1 MGSPCITLDDIAG
14 LEEAKETLLEAV
26 RQHLSG
32 GACQPRSVL
41 LYGAPGTGKT
51 LLLRAIAGEVAS
63 SQFYRESAYDLVS
76 RWLGQNQELVR
87 ELFVRACT
95 QQPSVVCLDDVE
107 GFCGAEGETARE
119 AARTEL
125 LLQMQGA
132 LQNNAGLLV
141 LGATAVPWKLD
152 CEMTRS
158 FEHHVCIPMP
168 GERSRAL
175 MFEQQLKGV
184 LNSLTEADFTGLA
197 LRTDGFTGAD
207 ISIVIR
213 DALMQPVRRVQRA
226 THFRRVRGRRHNQA
240 TEEDDLLTPCC
251 PGDAGAIE
259 MTWEEV
265 TDLAEPIICLD
276 DVLKSLESIKPSVD
290 QRHLEKIQRF
300 TEEVHT
306 SKQAGA
312 SMLTNAS

>member
-1 MGSPCITLDDIAG
+1 MGSPCVTLDDIAG
-14 LEEAKETLLEAV
+14 LEEAKETLQEAV
-26 RQHLSG
+26 RQHLTG
-32 GACQPRSVL
+32 VWTQPRSVL

-51 LLLRAIAGEVAS
+51 LLLRAIEGEVAS
-63 SQFYRESAYDLVS
+63 SQFYRVSSYDLVS

-95 QQPSVVCLDDVE
+95 HQPSVVCLDDVE
-107 GFCGAEGETARE
+107 GFCGAEGEAPRE
-119 AARTEL
+119 AARKEL

-141 LGATAVPWKLD
+141 LGATAVPWRLD
-152 CEMTRS
+152 CEVTRS

-168 GERSRAL
+168 GDRSRAL
-175 MFEQQLKGV
+175 IFKQQLKGV
-184 LNSLTEADFTGLA
+184 LNSLTEADFTSLA

-207 ISIVIR
+207 ISILVR
-213 DALMQPVRRVQRA
+213 DALLQPVRRLQRA
-226 THFRRVRGRRHNQA
+226 THFRRVRGRRYNQA

-265 TDLAEPIICLD
+265 VDLAEPIICMGDL
-276 DVLKSLESIKPSVD
+276 LKSFENTKPSVD
-290 QRHLEKIQRF
+290 QGYLEKIQRF
-300 TEEVHT
+300 TEEVQSST
-306 SKQAGA
+306 
-312 SMLTNAS
+312 